1 MTKTASGF
9 KSNNLFS
16 FVVLQDLNTHDVLGL
31 PTTSHKSVLSYTW
44 SIVAYRII
52 QLKGH
57 GVPFFVS
64 VPYRT
69 TLPLFLSTFVSRL
82 FRDQFLVY
90 FDMTNAD

>member
-1 MTKTASGF
+1 M
-9 KSNNLFS
+9 
-16 FVVLQDLNTHDVLGL
+16 
-31 PTTSHKSVLSYTW
+31 
-44 SIVAYRII
+44 